1 MAEVHTSSGAGAQE
15 RRGGIVDRVKET
27 ATAQLTNQKDRGIDA
42 LGRVADAVRS
52 STQKLREERHDTIAG
67 YVDQAADQI
76 DNWSRRLR
84 EKDVNELITDVQG
97 LARRQPAVFIGSAF
111 ALGLVGARF
120 LKSSR
125 QQSEGEYRAES
136 SRSRYGSMGRSTV
149 GTVGNYGVANRND
162 ESEVASEAAPSNVD
176 FDSTTPR
183 SATGGTE
190 VSTRSTRGH
199 RSGSR
204 TEQS

>member
-15 RRGGIVDRVKET
+15 KRGGIVDRVKET

-125 QQSEGEYRAES
+125 QQSEGDYRAES
-136 SRSRYGSMGRSTV
+136 SRARYGSMGRSTV
-149 GTVGNYGVANRND
+149 GNYGAADRND
-162 ESEVASEAAPSNVD
+162 ESVVASEAATSNVD
-176 FDSTTPR
+176 FDPTTPR
-183 SATGGTE
+183 PATGGAE
-190 VSTRSTRGH
+190 ASTRSTRGR
-199 RSGSR
+199 RSGLR